1 MEIKVLG
8 PGCAK
13 CHALEKATREV
24 VQEMGI
30 EATVNAVSDLKEII
44 SCGVLL
50 TPGLVINGKVKASGK
65 VLSKSDIKKYINQ
78 EEK

>member
-44 SCGVLL
+44 SYGVLL

-65 VLSKSDIKKYINQ
+65 VASKSDIKKYIG